1 MLVVDLPAGRKT
13 QQKRSDAAAIALAE
27 AAFFI
32 LLRPIPAVEV
42 QPSGGQA
49 RSAAA
54 ATDAGVLETEVPG
67 LLAAGLRHA
76 GSEIPMAVRVPAIT
90 GANNVRIQIQ
100 ADHRRCLAGHPGR

>member
-54 ATDAGVLETEVPG
+54 ASDAGVLEAEVPG
-67 LLAAGLRHA
+67 LLAACLRHA
-76 GSEIPMAVRVPAIT
+76 GSKIPMVVRAPAVA
-90 GANNVRIQIQ
+90 GADDFRIQIQ
-100 ADHRRCLAGHPGR
+100 TDHRH